1 MNVRTRSTG
10 RPGTVSAM
18 SVPIVVSDMD
28 GTLATAETWR
38 GVLAWIRDQYPSP
51 AARRFVRARLHRI
64 ALAKTGLIDKETFRA
79 RWMEDQARLLRGLPE
94 TRLIAMADWVVDERL
109 WPTRRQA
116 ALDALAVAV
125 AAARKDHSGTR
136 LVLATGAYQPLGEA
150 FARRIGAEATIGTP
164 LEVHD
169 SIVTGLLAGPTA
181 SGEAKAAAV
190 RDEAAGGEI
199 VAAFGDTV
207 ADIPLLL
214 LATRAVAV
222 APDSALRREA
232 AARGWEVLEG

>member
-1 MNVRTRSTG
+1 MTS
-10 RPGTVSAM
+10 
-18 SVPIVVSDMD
+18 PIIVSDMD

-64 ALAKTGLIDKETFRA
+64 ALARAGLLDKEAFRA
-79 RWMEDQARLLRGLPE
+79 RWMEDQAQLLRDLPEARLLE
-94 TRLIAMADWVVDERL
+94 MADWVVDELL

-116 ALDALAVAV
+116 ALDAV
-125 AAARKDHSGTR
+125 AAAVAGARRDHPSTR

-150 FARRIGAEATIGTP
+150 FARRIGADTTLGTS
-164 LEVHD
+164 LEMRAG
-169 SIVTGLLAGPTA
+169 IVTGQLAGPTA

-190 RDEAAGGEI
+190 RDEAAGGQI
-199 VAAFGDTV
+199 LAAFGDTV
-207 ADIPLLL
+207 ADIPLLR

-222 APDSALRREA
+222 APDAALRREA
-232 AARGWEVLEG
+232 AARGWELLEA